1 MREFVVM
8 ADSDSEIPY
17 QYADAHE
24 LPVFL
29 IVQTAPR
36 TMRPRTQA
44 ATLPPRKPPFPP
56 NRTNRKAQS

>member
-17 QYADAHE
+17 QYADAHQ

-29 IVQTAPR
+29 MPYTIEGQEALFDLGR
-36 TMRPRTQA
+36 TTD
-44 ATLPPRKPPFPP
+44 F
-56 NRTNRKAQS
+56 